1 MQGAM
6 QGVAATI
13 RKVPAHSQWGLL
25 ISVQAC
31 SFTHKLCPVA
41 AICNFKTQPVPRQCP
56 TCLVLSFLSLSR
68 SLFPTKHTPTHLQQS
83 TLSTTTK
90 PAHRSISAQRLL
102 PAPGSPVDLP
112 LLFILYTI
120 SFQPYIHTL
129 ALLCLS
135 IFKRCLLHKGLI
147 STPASQNHKKNR
159 PFWIFAGCLTLPR
172 GYQIS
177 ILFCSEIL
185 ATARCATKR
194 TFTRRGITLI
204 ILSSV

>member
-1 MQGAM
+1 MLKPAERGRTSGMQGAM

-25 ISVQAC
+25 ISVQSR
-31 SFTHKLCPVA
+31 SFTHRLCPVA
-41 AICNFKTQPVPRQCP
+41 PFCNFKTQPVPRQCP
-56 TCLVLSFLSLSR
+56 TCLVLSSLSLSR

-83 TLSTTTK
+83 THSTTTK

-120 SFQPYIHTL
+120 TFQPYIHTL

-135 IFKRCLLHKGLI
+135 ISPSAAC
-147 STPASQNHKKNR
+147 STKDSSQQQPA
-159 PFWIFAGCLTLPR
+159 IT
-172 GYQIS
+172 
-177 ILFCSEIL
+177 
-185 ATARCATKR
+185 TKR
-194 TFTRRGITLI
+194 TGRSGYLP
-204 ILSSV
+204 VV